1 MRRGEERDVLEL
13 VGNVLSLLGS
23 RDHLLLF
30 ELMRLFE
37 VTLRIS
43 KILVRNESK
52 RLVINHRPIPRSHK
66 TRGYQFSFLFERE
79 RGTNAG

>member
-52 RLVINHRPIPRSHK
+52 RLVINHRPMN
-66 TRGYQFSFLFERE
+66 EV
-79 RGTNAG
+79 